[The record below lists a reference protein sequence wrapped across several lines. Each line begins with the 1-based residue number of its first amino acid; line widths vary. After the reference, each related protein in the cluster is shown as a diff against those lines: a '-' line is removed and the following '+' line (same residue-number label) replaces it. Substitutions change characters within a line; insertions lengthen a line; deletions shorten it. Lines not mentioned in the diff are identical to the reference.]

1 MTPWTAAR
9 LASLSIINSQNLL
22 KLMSIESV
30 MPSNHLIC
38 HLLLLL
44 PSVFPSIRSYPMNQ
58 LFASGG
64 QSIGASVS
72 ASVLP
77 MDTQDWFPLG
87 WTGWISLWSKGH
99 SRVSSYTT
107 VQKHQFFCSQG
118 LWAHIPGV
126 FLCAWIALYKDPS
139 HTGLGPSLTRSHHL
153 NYLSKGHLS
162 KSSHILKYWKLQL
175 KHRNFNGGTQIRPLL
190 SVHVSMSYT
199 YLLT

>member
-1 MTPWTAAR
+1 
-9 LASLSIINSQNLL
+9 
-22 KLMSIESV
+22 MSIESV

-64 QSIGASVS
+64 QSIGASAS

-87 WTGWISLWSKGH
+87 WTGWISLWSKGL

-107 VQKHQFFCSQG
+107 VQKHQFFRSQG

-126 FLCAWIALYKDPS
+126 FLCARIALYKDPS

-190 SVHVSMSYT
+190 SLCACEYVLYLFT
-199 YLLT
+199 YLSKYSSK